1 MVVVKM
7 RMEIIEGFKEEKKEM
22 LKQEVKL
29 SKV

>member
-1 MVVVKM
+1 
-7 RMEIIEGFKEEKKEM
+7 MEDAKTHTGIIEGFKEEKKEM